1 MDNKQFAITIII
13 VLVGATAIIV
23 SLGVAYQGEKQFE
36 QQYTLNN
43 FFKVIGAKV
52 VYGADFRDCNPDPI
66 LIEGSFDNCKKYNK
80 KHGTNIGENDNN
92 DNNNNKKSKSNK
104 KEKVPNDCKPIVTNY
119 MSKPAEVQII
129 KSFNATIND
138 QFTGEYIKLNKQIE
152 CKNLEDELQK
162 YMSEGYAIDKEDM
175 QNIYMKL
182 SSEIVTKEPT
192 LYNNSNNTTEQLIK

>member
-1 MDNKQFAITIII
+1 MGVDLRDTFDLEIKKLNRNTEITIII
-13 VLVGATAIIV
+13 IVIVGTISIIV
-23 SLGVAYQGEKQFE
+23 ALALANVV
-36 QQYTLNN
+36 LRDN
-43 FFKVIGAKV
+43 V
-52 VYGADFRDCNPDPI
+52 VYGAKFRDCNPDPI

-92 DNNNNKKSKSNK
+92 NNKKSKSNK
-104 KEKVPNDCKPIVTNY
+104 PEKVPNDCKPIVTNY

-162 YMSEGYAIDKEDM
+162 YMSQGYAIDKEDM

-192 LYNNSNNTTEQLIK
+192 LYNNSNNTN